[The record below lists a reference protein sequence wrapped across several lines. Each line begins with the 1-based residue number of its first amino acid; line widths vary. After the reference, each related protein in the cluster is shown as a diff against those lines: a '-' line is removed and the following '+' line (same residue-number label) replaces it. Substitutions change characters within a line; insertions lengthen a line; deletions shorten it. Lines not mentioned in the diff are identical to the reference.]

1 MVARQNMMQ
10 LIRSISRVRLR
21 QTDVDNILQ
30 LLKKDLPW
38 ERLVRT
44 AEAEG
49 VAGLLYHHLNNLDC
63 LDLLP
68 EAALHYLEA
77 IYQRTTRN
85 TLAIVSKII
94 GIAAMFSQ
102 ARIPVMVLQGLSIVK
117 LYKQPGLRP
126 MADAD
131 LMVKPDQK
139 EILKELLIETGYRPV
154 PTYPDLLSK
163 DRFLIDIHTHLLNLD
178 RIRNRRY
185 VFPEDLSAMWE
196 RAVPLFE
203 GQDGILCLE
212 PYDNFIALCAHALK
226 HSYSRLIWLTDL
238 HELLILLTDKPDGW
252 ERLVER
258 ARFWKQGKVVLY
270 SLILIERIFNTNIP
284 LQVKLE
290 LGIRQ
295 LNILEK
301 HFLDLKIGGFSSSG
315 LCEVLWLCNIQ
326 GPANKLRFIK
336 ETIFPRE
343 EIMLQI
349 FPRFSNKVAISD
361 YAKRTVNTFGL
372 LGKNIFQALP
382 IGRIGG
388 QG

>member
-1 MVARQNMMQ
+1 MLKFVG
-10 LIRSISRVRLR
+10 SISRTNLR
-21 QTDVDNILQ
+21 QTDLDDILQ

-44 AEAEG
+44 AETEG

-77 IYQRTTRN
+77 TYQRTTRN
-85 TLAIVSKII
+85 TLTIVSKILE
-94 GIAAMFSQ
+94 IAAMFRQ
-102 ARIPVMVLQGLSIVK
+102 ARIPVIALQGLSVVL
-117 LYKQPGLRP
+117 LYKHPGLRS

-131 LMVKPDQK
+131 LMVKANHK
-139 EILKELLIETGYRPV
+139 ARLIGLLIEAGYRPV
-154 PTYPDLLSK
+154 PLYPDLLAK
-163 DRFLIDIHTHLLNLD
+163 NGFLIDIHTHLLNLD
-178 RIRNRRY
+178 RIRSRRY
-185 VFPEDLSAMWE
+185 IFPEDLSPMWDN
-196 RAVPLFE
+196 AVVLFKK
-203 GQDGILCLE
+203 QDGLLCLD
-212 PYDNFIALCAHALK
+212 PYDNFIALAAHALK
-226 HSYSRLIWLTDL
+226 HSYSRLIWLVDL
-238 HELLILLTDKPDGW
+238 HESLILLADKPDGW
-252 ERLVER
+252 EKLVER
-258 ARFWKQGKVVLY
+258 ARFWKQEKVVLY
-270 SLILIERIFNTNIP
+270 VLILIKSIFNTEIP
-284 LQVKLE
+284 SQVKLD

-301 HFLDLKIGGFSSSG
+301 YFLDLKIGGFSSNG

-349 FPRFSNKVAISD
+349 SHRSSSRVAISD
-361 YAKRTVNTFGL
+361 YARRTVDTIGL
-372 LGKNIFQALP
+372 LGKNFLQAIS